1 MSTPATH
8 LPDSA
13 PVSTPLRFVT
23 AASLF
28 DGHDAA
34 INIMRRLIQAQGTE
48 VVHLGHNRSV
58 EDVVRAALQ
67 EDADAIALSSYQGG
81 HVEYFKYMVDMLR
94 ERNAGH
100 IRVFG
105 GGGGTI
111 TPEEIRELQEYG
123 VERIYHPN
131 DGMHMG
137 LVAMIEDVVRRAAHA
152 RNSGLA
158 TRNPGQL
165 ANLSL
170 DDEIGVGRM
179 LSALEDGLFSEAE
192 LVVLRKQW
200 ASPLVHGSRVPGP
213 GSRLPPVIGITGT
226 GGAGK
231 SSVTDELLNR
241 FLQHFPAMRIGV
253 IAVDPTRRRT
263 GGALLGDRIRMN
275 SLRSKRVFMRS
286 MATRRQ
292 HVATNEVLRD
302 CIAFM
307 KGVGFDLIIVE
318 TAGIGQSDSEI
329 VDLVDFPVYVMTSDY
344 GAASQLEKIDMIDF
358 AELIVLN
365 KYDRRGAEDALR
377 DVRKQWKRNRVAF
390 QTADEDVPVYPTIAS
405 QFNDPG
411 ITWMFVNLCR
421 LLREKLGVG
430 SGSGSDDQGAGLAP
444 PAVVGGT
451 SVASSSPTAAG
462 RKKLATKVPPT
473 LITSA
478 AAAHSGTASAANDA
492 DGTSEFAAGAA
503 TSRCSFTPTTDTAL
517 KEPRATV
524 LIPGQRVRYLAEI
537 AEQGR
542 AINKAIETQSEIAD
556 RAQSYWQSLRDLDD
570 PALPTAL
577 DTYPPAALVFY
588 ANAAARSAGAA
599 PRSSSSYADFPTCGD
614 RRYGVPERRTTRFQ
628 WEVRRDESAE
638 AKAQSEGGPRTA
650 AVSPKAAITADR
662 TLVTLRQRYNAAI
675 ASLSP
680 EALSQLRAWPERLKS
695 ITDEFTEYQ
704 VRDKAIRVENYRDSL
719 SHQKIPKIAAPTYRS
734 WGELLTF
741 LGKEN
746 LPGFYPYTGGVYP
759 YRRSGE
765 DPIRMFAG
773 EGTPERTN
781 RRFHYLSVG
790 QPAAR
795 LSTAFDS
802 VTLYGEDPAER
813 PDIFGKIGNSGVS
826 IATLDDMKKL
836 YSGFDLCAPTTSVSM
851 TINGPAPMILAMFM
865 NTAIDQQVEKYLRED
880 ESRWSDAQAKI
891 KTFFDGRPRPEY
903 SGTLPQTNDGL
914 GLALLGITGDQLVE
928 PEVYENI
935 KANTLS
941 TVRGTVQA
949 DILKEDQAQNTCIFS
964 TEFALR
970 MMGDIQQY
978 FVDQKVRNF
987 YSVSISGYHIAEAGA
1002 NPISQLAFTLSN
1014 GFTIVEYYLARGMHI
1029 DDFAPNLSFFFSN
1042 GMDPE
1047 YTVIGRV
1054 ARRIWARAMRERYG
1068 AAPRSQMMKYHIQ
1081 TSGRSLHA
1089 QEIQFNDIRTTLQ
1102 ALYALFDNCNSLH
1115 TNAYDEAITTPTEES
1130 VRRAVAIQMIINKE
1144 LGLNFCENPWQGS
1157 FIVDKLTDIV
1167 EEAVYKEFE
1176 AISERGGVLGA
1187 MDTMYQRGKIQEESM
1202 YYEHKKHD
1210 GSLPLVGV
1218 NTFLPKEHAGD
1229 IVTEIELIRST
1240 PDEKGQ
1246 QITNVKAY
1254 QENRNG
1260 LPHNPFVL
1268 TEPKAKA
1275 PTQQANLSKDER
1287 ASEPTASGTRNLTFL
1302 QQTARA
1308 RQNVFTALMEAVKTH
1323 SLGQI
1328 SHALYDVGGEYRRN
1342 M

>member
-1 MSTPATH
+1 MFRLPPAARGRAPPGAGRYGGRVTLRCNLTCAARGSIIGFNRNRDVARPMSTPAPH
-8 LPDSA
+8 LPQTQTETS
-13 PVSTPLRFVT
+13 PLRFVT

-34 INIMRRLIQAQGTE
+34 INIMRRLIQAQGAE
-48 VVHLGHNRSV
+48 VIHLGHNRSV

-94 ERNAGH
+94 ERGAGH

-111 TPEEIRELQEYG
+111 TPEEIRELQAYG

-131 DGMHMG
+131 DGMKMG
-137 LVAMIEDVVRRAAHA
+137 LVEMIEDVVRRAGDA
-152 RNSGLA
+152 RDTAPAADDASV
-158 TRNPGQL
+158 PGIG
-165 ANLSL
+165 
-170 DDEIGVGRM
+170 DEIAIGRM
-179 LSALEDGLFSEAE
+179 LSRLEDGAFGDAE
-192 LVVLRKQW
+192 LAHLRRQW
-200 ASPLVHGSRVPGP
+200 QLAGGRT
-213 GSRLPPVIGITGT
+213 PVIGITGT

-241 FLQHFPAMRIGV
+241 FLASFPQMRIAV
-253 IAVDPTRRRT
+253 VSVDPTRRRT

-275 SLRSKRVFMRS
+275 SLRSPRVYMRS

-292 HVATNEVLRD
+292 HAAINTVLRD
-302 CIAFM
+302 CI
-307 KGVGFDLIIVE
+307 GFLKSLAYDLVIVE

-329 VDLVDFPVYVMTSDY
+329 VDLVDFPMYVMTSDF
-344 GAASQLEKIDMIDF
+344 GAPSQLEKIDMLDY
-358 AELIVLN
+358 AELVVLN
-365 KYDRRGAEDALR
+365 KFDKRGAEDALR

-390 QTADEDVPVYPTIAS
+390 AMKDEDVPVYPTIAS

-411 ITWMFVNLCR
+411 ISWMFANLCR
-421 LLREKLGVG
+421 LLRDKR
-430 SGSGSDDQGAGLAP
+430 GAGNAEVGAQGGCDWM
-444 PAVVGGT
+444 PA
-451 SVASSSPTAAG
+451 
-462 RKKLATKVPPT
+462 
-473 LITSA
+473 I
-478 AAAHSGTASAANDA
+478 D
-492 DGTSEFAAGAA
+492 
-503 TSRCSFTPTTDTAL
+503 TTL

-524 LIPGQRVRYLAEI
+524 LIPGSRVRYLAEI

-542 AINKAIETQSEIAD
+542 AINARIESQAEVAE
-556 RAQSYWQSLRDLDD
+556 RAQGCWQALKELGDAALPAVLDLYPADALTDAAADTSLR
-570 PALPTAL
+570 
-577 DTYPPAALVFY
+577 
-588 ANAAARSAGAA
+588 
-599 PRSSSSYADFPTCGD
+599 
-614 RRYGVPERRTTRFQ
+614 
-628 WEVRRDESAE
+628 
-638 AKAQSEGGPRTA
+638 
-650 AVSPKAAITADR
+650 
-662 TLVTLRQRYNAAI
+662 TLRQRYNDAVQ
-675 ASLSP
+675 SLDS
-680 EALSQLRAWPERLKS
+680 EALRLLREWPARLKS
-695 ITDEFTEYQ
+695 ITDEVNEYQ
-704 VRDKAIRVENYRDSL
+704 VRGKTIRVENYRESL
-719 SHQKIPKIAAPTYRS
+719 SHQQIPKIAAPTYRS
-734 WGELLTF
+734 WGELLVF
-741 LGKEN
+741 LQKEN
-746 LPGFYPYTGGVYP
+746 LPGSYPYTGGVYP

-802 VTLYGEDPAER
+802 VTLYGEDPAPR
-813 PDIFGKIGNSGVS
+813 PDIYGKIGNSGVN
-826 IATLDDMKKL
+826 IPTLDDMKKL

-865 NTAIDQQVEKYLRED
+865 NTAIDQQVEKYLKAD
-880 ESRWSDAQAKI
+880 PARWAEAEKKI
-891 KTFFDGRPRPEY
+891 AAMFEGRARPQYHGE
-903 SGTLPQTNDGL
+903 LPPTNNGL
-914 GLALLGITGDQLVE
+914 GLGLLGVTGDQLVDADT
-928 PEVYENI
+928 YARI
-935 KANTLS
+935 KAETLS

-978 FVDQKVRNF
+978 FVDHGVRNF

-1014 GFTIVEYYLARGMHI
+1014 GFTIVEYYLARGMKI

-1068 AAPRSQMMKYHIQ
+1068 ANERSQMMKYHIQ

-1187 MDTMYQRGKIQEESM
+1187 MDTMYQRGKIQEESL

-1218 NTFLPKEHAGD
+1218 NMFLPKEHAGE
-1229 IVTEIELIRST
+1229 VATEIELIRST
-1240 PDEKGQ
+1240 EEEKGQ
-1246 QITNVKAY
+1246 QIENVRNW
-1254 QENRNG
+1254 QRNRNALAPAGETSHSHEVAGSACSDAGVHDGHG
-1260 LPHNPFVL
+1260 L
-1268 TEPKAKA
+1268 AY
-1275 PTQQANLSKDER
+1275 
-1287 ASEPTASGTRNLTFL
+1287 L
-1302 QQTARA
+1302 QNTARE
-1308 RQNVFTALMEAVKTH
+1308 RRNVFAALIEAVKTH

>member
-1 MSTPATH
+1 MSTPAPQVPASEPS
-8 LPDSA
+8 LDA
-13 PVSTPLRFVT
+13 APLRFVT

-34 INIMRRLIQAQGTE
+34 INIMRRLIQSQGAE
-48 VVHLGHNRSV
+48 VIHLGHNRSV

-81 HVEYFKYMVDMLR
+81 HVEYFKYMVDMLK
-94 ERNAGH
+94 ERGAGH

-111 TPEEIRELQEYG
+111 TPEEIRELQDYG

-131 DGMHMG
+131 DGMKMG
-137 LVAMIEDVVRRAAHA
+137 LVEMIEDVVRRAAQA
-152 RNSGLA
+152 RAAAGLEA
-158 TRNPGQL
+158 ADGTPGI
-165 ANLSL
+165 
-170 DDEIGVGRM
+170 DDEIGIGHV
-179 LSALEDGLFSEAE
+179 LSAIEDGSHGEAE
-192 LVVLRKQW
+192 LAKRRKAWQL
-200 ASPLVHGSRVPGP
+200 AGGKT
-213 GSRLPPVIGITGT
+213 PVIGITGT

-241 FLQHFPAMRIGV
+241 FLASFPQMRIAV
-253 IAVDPTRRRT
+253 ISVDPTRRRT

-275 SLRSKRVFMRS
+275 SLRSHRVYMRS

-292 HVATNEVLRD
+292 NVATNAVLKD
-302 CIAFM
+302 CIAFL
-307 KGVGFDLIIVE
+307 KSLTFDLVIVE

-329 VDLVDFPVYVMTSDY
+329 VDLVDFPMYVMTSDY
-344 GAASQLEKIDMIDF
+344 GAASQLEKIDMIDY
-358 AELIVLN
+358 AELVVLN
-365 KYDRRGAEDALR
+365 KYDKRGAEDALR

-390 QTADEDVPVYPTIAS
+390 QVKDADVPVYPTIAS

-411 ITWMFVNLCR
+411 ISWMFSNLCR
-421 LLREKLGVG
+421 LLREKL
-430 SGSGSDDQGAGLAP
+430 ALP
-444 PAVVGGT
+444 
-451 SVASSSPTAAG
+451 AAG
-462 RKKLATKVPPT
+462 W
-473 LITSA
+473 
-478 AAAHSGTASAANDA
+478 
-492 DGTSEFAAGAA
+492 
-503 TSRCSFTPTTDTAL
+503 TPVLDTTL

-524 LIPGQRVRYLAEI
+524 LIPGSRVRYLAEI

-542 AINKAIETQSEIAD
+542 RINTDIGRQAEAAD
-556 RAQSYWQSLRDLDD
+556 RAQAMWQALEELSDD
-570 PALPTAL
+570 RLPKAL
-577 DTYPPAALVFY
+577 DLYGAADLLPAEGAALD
-588 ANAAARSAGAA
+588 RS
-599 PRSSSSYADFPTCGD
+599 
-614 RRYGVPERRTTRFQ
+614 
-628 WEVRRDESAE
+628 
-638 AKAQSEGGPRTA
+638 
-650 AVSPKAAITADR
+650 
-662 TLVTLRQRYNAAI
+662 LLTLRQRYNDAI
-675 ASLSP
+675 Q
-680 EALSQLRAWPERLKS
+680 ALSSDSLKLLRDWPQRLKS

-704 VRDKAIRVENYRDSL
+704 VRNKAIKVDNYRDSL
-719 SHQKIPKIAAPTYRS
+719 SHQKIPKIAAPTYKS
-734 WGELLTF
+734 WGELLAF

-746 LPGFYPYTGGVYP
+746 LPGSYPYTGGVYP
-759 YRRSGE
+759 YRRTGE

-802 VTLYGEDPAER
+802 VTLYGEDPAPR
-813 PDIFGKIGNSGVS
+813 PDIYGKIGNSGVN
-826 IATLDDMKKL
+826 IPTLDDMKKL

-865 NTAIDQQVEKYLRED
+865 NCAVDQQVEKHLKADPARWADAEARIAAFFQGRE
-880 ESRWSDAQAKI
+880 
-891 KTFFDGRPRPEY
+891 RPRYHGE
-903 SGTLPQTNDGL
+903 LPPTNDGL
-914 GLALLGITGDQLVE
+914 GLGLLGVAGDQLVDAE
-928 PEVYENI
+928 TYARI
-935 KANTLS
+935 KAETLA

-1068 AAPRSQMMKYHIQ
+1068 ANERSQMMKYHIQ

-1144 LGLNFCENPWQGS
+1144 MGLNFIENPWQGS
-1157 FIVDKLTDIV
+1157 FAVDYLTDIV

-1218 NTFLPKEHAGD
+1218 NTFLPKEHAGEV
-1229 IVTEIELIRST
+1229 VTEIELIRST
-1240 PDEKGQ
+1240 EEEKGQ
-1246 QITNVKAY
+1246 QIENVRNWQRSRNALAPAGETSHAHQAAADEETPMVHDGHGLAY
-1254 QENRNG
+1254 LQNAAR
-1260 LPHNPFVL
+1260 
-1268 TEPKAKA
+1268 
-1275 PTQQANLSKDER
+1275 ER
-1287 ASEPTASGTRNLTFL
+1287 K
-1302 QQTARA
+1302 
-1308 RQNVFTALMEAVKTH
+1308 NVFAALMEAVKTH